1 MKQII
6 NYSLIF
12 LILSVFSFALFSSCK
27 NENEHQMDFDYFEL
41 TANDSNIGQIIS
53 KPEKCRITNQ
63 KILVLFGYNFN
74 SPEIVQNLTSLLEQN
89 FGLESDGGMIYTL
102 TYPNDFKHNSNSFVN
117 DFYSI
122 LQSNDR
128 ELSAV
133 VILGAPEKTHLALA
147 RNQDKWNNQVPYPVA
162 ALFPQDEGLGLE
174 STCDFVLDKGQTEHA
189 SFSENANEELE
200 AENIQEAPQILLS
213 TVSYLSKIQGILP
226 RDSTIQQHAKQ
237 MYKDFRISYY
247 VDTETGLPSVNHF
260 VFK

>member
-1 MKQII
+1 
-6 NYSLIF
+6 
-12 LILSVFSFALFSSCK
+12 
-27 NENEHQMDFDYFEL
+27 MDSDYFKL
-41 TANDSNIGQIIS
+41 TANDSDIGKIIS
-53 KPEKCRITNQ
+53 KPEKCKITNK

-74 SPEIVQNLTSLLEQN
+74 SPETVKNLTDLLEKN
-89 FGLESDGGMIYTL
+89 FGLESDGGLIYPL
-102 TYPNDFKHNSNSFVN
+102 TYPNDFKHNSNNYVN
-117 DFYSI
+117 DLYSS

-147 RNQDKWNNQVPYPVA
+147 RNQDKWNNLVPYPVA

-189 SFSENANEELE
+189 VFSDNAGEEIE
-200 AENIQEAPQILLS
+200 AETIQEAPQILLS
-213 TVSYLSKIQGILP
+213 TVSYLSKMKSSLP

-237 MYKDFRISYY
+237 MLKDFIISYY

-260 VFK
+260 VLK